1 MSWIHRTETETAGAV
16 GGGHRR
22 VRASLAFGLTA
33 VLLGAAAAC
42 TAPPEPPPACPAR
55 QQVVLEPTDPV
66 AFSLARAVSPNGAH
80 MVLSRVLGSDLVLS
94 LRSVQ
99 PGSPST
105 VVGSMPAA
113 PTDRNVLVGVD
124 DAGSRVVFGREG
136 TAATP
141 ADPPS
146 VLHRWTAS
154 TGSVT
159 DIAAPTVAAP
169 PPGVAY
175 PPNARAIS
183 ADGRRI
189 VWTQSF
195 REGPEPYIWHLV
207 VTVTDAG
214 TDAVTAQ
221 WESSGWVLYAGTWVS
236 SGGHQTLDAETMVSL
251 DTGQRTD
258 LGPDVAAARAAFPG
272 PGLGAVAVSDDGV
285 HLVLQGRDS
294 FGNPGVLTTVLWDRS
309 TGTGV
314 KAPDS
319 TRTYRPE
326 IVGVSNS
333 GEAVQAVPF
342 NNRRDLA
349 DVGVLTLDGR
359 LIPIGTAALQVWP
372 AGYSSVYAV
381 STPDLRTVLLTFEM
395 NIGYTLVAQRCS

>member
-1 MSWIHRTETETAGAV
+1 MRWIDRTEAAAAGAV
-16 GGGHRR
+16 GGGQRR
-22 VRASLAFGLTA
+22 VRASLAVGLTA

-42 TAPPEPPPACPAR
+42 TPPPEPPPACPAR

-94 LRSVQ
+94 LRAVQ

-105 VVGSMPAA
+105 VVGSLPTA
-113 PTDRNVLVGVD
+113 PTDRRVLVGVD

-146 VLHRWTAS
+146 VLYRWSTS

-159 DIAAPTVAAP
+159 DIAAPTVASP

-189 VWTQSF
+189 LWTQTF
-195 REGPEPYIWHLV
+195 REGPEPYIWHRM

-214 TDAVTAQ
+214 TDAVISQ
-221 WESSGWVLYAGTWVS
+221 WESPGRVLTGSPWVS
-236 SGGHQTLDAETMVSL
+236 SGGRQTLDFGTMVSL

-258 LGPDVAAARAAFPG
+258 LGPDIAAASAAFPG
-272 PGLGAVAVSDDGV
+272 PVLGVAAVSDDGV
-285 HLVLQGRDS
+285 HLVLQGHDP
-294 FGNPGVLTTVLWDRS
+294 FGNPRVLTTVLWDRS

-314 KAPDS
+314 KAPDG
-319 TRTYRPE
+319 TWGYPPT

-333 GEAVQAVPF
+333 GEAVQAVPY
-342 NNRRDLA
+342 NNRRELA
-349 DVGVLTLDGR
+349 DIGVLTLDGR
-359 LIPIGTAALQVWP
+359 RIPIGTAALRPWP
-372 AGYSSVYAV
+372 DDYSEIYAV
-381 STPDLRTVLLTFEM
+381 STPDLRTVLLTFEL